1 MTTTQEKTTARCVFG
16 EIRAEECNNKRMI
29 GCLLLPLFACLCSS
43 LDVLLVSAPFPGHAS
58 RLLAIGEELVL
69 RGHNVT
75 FSSLD
80 NWVDLRHKSRERGMR
95 YLSAGKQ
102 RVTQAEWNNIIS
114 KRASLQGFSSKN
126 PLAIIEELRLLDKSR
141 PLSGIDDIGQYFMK
155 INLNQWDIIVTEHYL
170 LHRIPCIAKSRNV
183 SVVVISMTY
192 FSNESP
198 PWPFPVYQS
207 GYSDNL
213 SFKERGVIGLSTIG
227 WRCLSAFSLHWILIQ
242 SPVTESLCKETFK
255 YPVELGWEV
264 PYVITTVLG
273 LEYPRTISP
282 LATYVG
288 PVLSQKLL
296 NQYSLPVDLTDW
308 LSNKINKSVIYISM
322 GSQLSL
328 SHKMAQEIINGISDT
343 DYYVIWSV
351 GSINKDIIL
360 NIDSSRYY
368 TSPWISQLTLLQHP
382 SISMTILHGGSNGI
396 HESLYF
402 GIPIIVVPGMGDQF
416 DWAVR
421 VSDAGVGLQ
430 LLPHQV
436 TSIALRDCIRR
447 IDNDGYHKRAEKM
460 SVLMK
465 RGGGVKRA
473 AELVEFYGTYGY
485 DHLIP
490 GPIKYNWNWIQYYN
504 IDVYI
509 VLLVGLVAMI
519 MILKRCCSCCPS
531 KKTKIKQ
538 N

>member
-1 MTTTQEKTTARCVFG
+1 MKG
-16 EIRAEECNNKRMI
+16 Y
-29 GCLLLPLFACLCSS
+29 LLLPLLACLICTVSS
-43 LDVLLVSAPFPGHAS
+43 LDVLLVSAPFHGHAS
-58 RLLAIGEELVL
+58 HLLAIGEELVL

-80 NWVDLRHKSRERGMR
+80 NWVDLRYKSTERGMR

-102 RVTQAEWNNIIS
+102 RVTQAEWNNILS
-114 KRASLQGFSSKN
+114 KRASLQAYSSKN

-155 INLNQWDIIVTEHYL
+155 INLNQWDIIVTESYL
-170 LHRIPCIAKSRNV
+170 THRIPCIAKSRNV
-183 SVVVISMTY
+183 SIVVASMTY

-198 PWPFPVYQS
+198 PWPFPPHES
-207 GYSDNL
+207 AYSDNL
-213 SFKERGVIGLSTIG
+213 GFKERGVIVMMLFINHFFALVNSFRT
-227 WRCLSAFSLHWILIQ
+227 SFDKFS
-242 SPVTESLCKETFK
+242 CKETFK

-322 GSQLSL
+322 GSHLSL
-328 SHKMAQEIINGISDT
+328 SDKMAQEIINGISDT

-382 SISMTILHGGSNGI
+382 SISMAILHGGSNGI

-402 GIPIIVVPGMGDQF
+402 GIPIIVIPKMADQF

-485 DHLIP
+485 SHLIP

-509 VLLVGLVAMI
+509 VLLVGLVAMM

-538 N
+538 I

>member
-1 MTTTQEKTTARCVFG
+1 MV
-16 EIRAEECNNKRMI
+16 
-29 GCLLLPLFACLCSS
+29 GCLLLLLFACLCSSSS
-43 LDVLLVSAPFPGHAS
+43 LDVLLVSAPFPGHAN
-58 RLLAIGEELVL
+58 RLLAIGEELVV

-80 NWVDLRHKSRERGMR
+80 NWVNLRHKSTERGIR

-102 RVTQAEWNNIIS
+102 TVTQAEWNNIIS
-114 KRASLQGFSSKN
+114 KRASLQGFFSKN
-126 PLAIIEELRLLDKSR
+126 PLAIIEELRLLDQSR
-141 PLSGIDDIGQYFMK
+141 PLSGIDEIAKYFMN
-155 INLNQWDIIVTEHYL
+155 INLKQWDIIVTEHYL
-170 LHRIPCIAKSRNV
+170 LHRIPCIAKSRDV
-183 SVVVISMTY
+183 TVVITSMTY

-213 SFKERGVIGLSTIG
+213 SFKERAVIGLSTIG
-227 WRCLSAFSLHWILIQ
+227 WRCLSAFSLHWVLIQ

-264 PYVITTVLG
+264 PYIIMTVLG

-282 LATYVG
+282 LTTYVG
-288 PVLSQKLL
+288 PVLSQALL
-296 NQYSLPVDLTDW
+296 NQHSLPVDLNDW
-308 LSNKINKSVIYISM
+308 LRNKNNKSVIYISM

-328 SHKMAQEIINGISDT
+328 SDKIAQEIVNGISDT
-343 DYYVIWSV
+343 DYHVIWSV
-351 GSINKDIIL
+351 GDINKDIIL

-368 TSPWISQLTLLQHP
+368 TSSWIPQVTLLQHS
-382 SISMTILHGGSNGI
+382 SISMAILHGGSNGI

-402 GIPIIVVPGMGDQF
+402 GIPIIVIPGMGDQF

-430 LLPHQV
+430 LLRHEV
-436 TSIALRDCIRR
+436 TSRGLRDSIRR

-490 GPIKYNWNWIQYYN
+490 GPIKYKWNWIQYYN
-504 IDVYI
+504 VDVYI
-509 VLLVGLVAMI
+509 VLLVGLVAI
-519 MILKRCCSCCPS
+519 VMILKRSCKCCTA
-531 KKTKIKQ
+531 KKTKTKQ

>member
-1 MTTTQEKTTARCVFG
+1 MKG
-16 EIRAEECNNKRMI
+16 Y
-29 GCLLLPLFACLCSS
+29 LLLPLLAYCMCLVSS
-43 LDVLLVSAPFPGHAS
+43 LDVLLVSAPFPGHAN
-58 RLLAIGEELVL
+58 RLLAIGEELVA

-80 NWVDLRHKSRERGMR
+80 NWVNLRHKSTERGMR

-102 RVTQAEWNNIIS
+102 TVTQAEWNNIIS

-126 PLAIIEELRLLDKSR
+126 PLAIIEELRLLDQSR
-141 PLSGIDDIGQYFMK
+141 PLSGIDDIAKYFMN
-155 INLNQWDIIVTEHYL
+155 INIKQWDVIVTESYL
-170 LHRIPCIAKSRNV
+170 THRIPCIAKSRNV
-183 SVVVISMTY
+183 SVVIISLTY

-198 PWPFPVYQS
+198 PWPFPPYES
-207 GYSDNL
+207 AYTDDLG
-213 SFKERGVIGLSTIG
+213 FKERGIIVIMFFIN
-227 WRCLSAFSLHWILIQ
+227 RFSALVNSFRTSFDKFS
-242 SPVTESLCKETFK
+242 CKKTFK

-264 PYVITTVLG
+264 PHIITTVLG

-282 LATYVG
+282 LTTYVG
-288 PVLSQKLL
+288 PVLSQALL
-296 NQYSLPVDLTDW
+296 NQYSLPVDLNDW
-308 LSNKINKSVIYISM
+308 LRNKNNKSVIYISM

-328 SHKMAQEIINGISDT
+328 SDKMAQEIINGIGDT

-351 GSINKDIIL
+351 GDINKDIIL

-368 TSPWISQLTLLQHP
+368 TSSWIPQLTLLQHS
-382 SISMTILHGGSNGI
+382 SISMAVLHGGSNGI

-402 GIPIIVVPGMGDQF
+402 GIPIIVIPGMGDQF

-430 LLPHQV
+430 LLSHQV
-436 TSIALRDCIRR
+436 TSGGLRDSIRR

-465 RGGGVKRA
+465 RGGGVKRG

-485 DHLIP
+485 HHLIP
-490 GPIKYNWNWIQYYN
+490 GPIKYKWNWIMLMCTLYYW
-504 IDVYI
+504 
-509 VLLVGLVAMI
+509 LGW
-519 MILKRCCSCCPS
+519 
-531 KKTKIKQ
+531 
-538 N
+538 